1 MLRSWVHLGGAG
13 DRRFTSSE
21 GLRTRG
27 RGGTALLTTGA
38 STRRLHCHRGVM
50 VDSEGDDSS
59 GFRLC
64 HNAAGTSRFSP
75 SGGVHD
81 PQFFLDS

>member
-13 DRRFTSSE
+13 PIHGFG

-38 STRRLHCHRGVM
+38 STRRLHCHTGVM
-50 VDSEGDDSS
+50 VDPEGDDSS

-64 HNAAGTSRFSP
+64 HNAAGTSHFSP

-81 PQFFLDS
+81 PQFFLNS

>member
-1 MLRSWVHLGGAG
+1 
-13 DRRFTSSE
+13 
-21 GLRTRG
+21 
-27 RGGTALLTTGA
+27 
-38 STRRLHCHRGVM
+38 M

-81 PQFFLDS
+81 PQVFLDS